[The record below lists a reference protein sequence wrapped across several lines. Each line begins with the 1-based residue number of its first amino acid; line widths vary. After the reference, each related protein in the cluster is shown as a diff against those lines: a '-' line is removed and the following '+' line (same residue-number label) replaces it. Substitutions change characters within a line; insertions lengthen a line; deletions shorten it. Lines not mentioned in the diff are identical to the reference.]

1 MEKLAKIYTNEIV
14 ARHGVPVSIISD
26 RDGRFTSHLWQAF
39 QKALGTRL
47 DMSTAYHPQTDGQ
60 SERTIQTLEDM
71 LRACVMDFGGSWDTH
86 LPLIE
91 FSYNNS
97 YHTSIKCAPFEAL
110 YGRKCRSP
118 VIWTEVGESQLIGPE
133 IVQETTEKIVQIKER
148 LKTARSRQKSY
159 ADKRRK
165 PLEFQ
170 VGDRVLLKVSPWK
183 GVVRFGKKGKLAPR
197 YVGPFEIVERVGPVA
212 YRLKLPQ
219 ELSCVHDTF
228 HVSNLKKCLA
238 EPDVQV
244 PLDEI
249 EIDENLRFV
258 EEPIEIVE
266 RDVKKLKRRRIPLV
280 KVRWN
285 SRQGA
290 EYTWERE
297 DQFRKKYPNLFSEPV
312 LSSSAAT

>member
-1 MEKLAKIYTNEIV
+1 MVDSLILIASFSKAMV
-14 ARHGVPVSIISD
+14 
-26 RDGRFTSHLWQAF
+26 RDN
-39 QKALGTRL
+39 
-47 DMSTAYHPQTDGQ
+47 MSTAYHPQTDGQ

-71 LRACVMDFGGSWDTH
+71 LRACVMDFGGSGI
-86 LPLIE
+86 LNL
-91 FSYNNS
+91 
-97 YHTSIKCAPFEAL
+97 
-110 YGRKCRSP
+110 P
-118 VIWTEVGESQLIGPE
+118 VIVGESQLIGPE

-244 PLDEI
+244 PLEN
-249 EIDENLRFV
+249 EIDG
-258 EEPIEIVE
+258 
-266 RDVKKLKRRRIPLV
+266 K
-280 KVRWN
+280 
-285 SRQGA
+285 S
-290 EYTWERE
+290 
-297 DQFRKKYPNLFSEPV
+297 
-312 LSSSAAT
+312 